1 MKVNI
6 HYHARLVKTAG
17 LQTANRAN
25 TKGSRLKSKILLA
38 LAFFL
43 ALGGCAIAPTHPS
56 LAGESLP
63 ELIPVRDFVADTRS
77 TGGHG
82 VSPDGKKLAWF
93 GTDGI
98 SPAIWVKSIEPGM
111 NPQDAKSF
119 TIRARYYRWS
129 ADSQYLLIM
138 ADSGGDEDAHVYA
151 GRVDGA
157 DRGLVDLTPYA
168 KTNSHF
174 LRAVDG
180 GSDILVTSNRRDKKV
195 FDLYRI
201 AASSGKSE
209 LIASNPGNVAWWGVD
224 RSGRLR
230 ARLMFEG
237 DNSLLQLPV
246 SSDTTQWV
254 TTATTSR
261 FDFLHFLE
269 FDNDGK
275 SAWALSNR
283 GRDMQALVKV
293 DLHTGVE
300 NVEFSTADV
309 DLESVHLRKKT
320 TTPLMAASMP
330 GYPRLEVFDPALRLR
345 LLALTEGKPADVH
358 VTSIDDDERQLTV
371 FVGTDKG
378 GKTYLLRSD
387 TSAPELL
394 GEGAMS
400 RMAHL
405 LADTRPVSFTSRDGL
420 RIHGYLTLPLASTS
434 GAARR
439 KLPMVLL
446 VHGGPWARDRW
457 SLGNTNR
464 SMQQFLANRGYAVLQ
479 VNYRGS
485 TGYGRVFLEK
495 AIGEFAGKMHDDL
508 LDGVD
513 WAVKTG
519 IADPAR
525 VAIYGASYGG
535 YAAMVGATFTPEV
548 FACAVNVVGVT
559 HLARLLETAPA
570 YWALG
575 MPWWTRFVGDPAN
588 PEQRKVMDGKSP
600 LFKAEQASKPILI
613 MHGVN
618 DARVKLEQS
627 DLMVAALQKAGKQV
641 DYVTFKG
648 DGHGNQKWN
657 NNLTMYRK
665 TEDFLASC
673 LGGRSSGFD
682 YYQLASWMF

>member
-1 MKVNI
+1 M
-6 HYHARLVKTAG
+6 TF
-17 LQTANRAN
+17 
-25 TKGSRLKSKILLA
+25 KIALSIAVVLLMS
-38 LAFFL
+38 
-43 ALGGCAIAPTHPS
+43 GCAIAPSHPS
-56 LAGESLP
+56 LAQAPLP
-63 ELIPVRDFVADTRS
+63 PLIPVRDFVADTRS

-82 VSPDGKKLAWF
+82 VSPDGKKLAWV

-98 SPAIWVKSIEPGM
+98 SPAIWVKTIEPGK
-111 NPQDAKSF
+111 NLQDAKSF
-119 TIRARYYRWS
+119 VIRARYYRWS

-151 GRVDGA
+151 GRVEGA
-157 DRGLVDLTPYA
+157 DRSLVDLTPFA
-168 KTNSHF
+168 KTNAHF

-180 GSDILVTSNRRDKKV
+180 GSDIIITSNQRDKKV
-195 FDLYRI
+195 FDLYRV
-201 AASSGKSE
+201 APSSGKSE
-209 LIASNPGNVAWWGVD
+209 VLATNPGNVAWWGVD
-224 RSGRLR
+224 KSGRLR
-230 ARLMFEG
+230 ARLAFEG
-237 DNSLLQLPV
+237 DNSLLQLPQNNDA
-246 SSDTTQWV
+246 SAWT
-254 TTATTSR
+254 TTARASR
-261 FDFLHFLE
+261 FDSLHFIE
-269 FDNDGK
+269 FDDDGK

-283 GRDMQALVKV
+283 GRDKQALVKL
-293 DLHTGVE
+293 DLQTGLETV
-300 NVEFSTADV
+300 VFATPDV
-309 DLESVHLRKKT
+309 DLESARLKQKT
-320 TTPLMAASMP
+320 TTPLIASSMP
-330 GYPRLEVFDPALRLR
+330 GYPRLEVFDTTLRAR
-345 LLALTEGKPADVH
+345 IEALTNAKPADVH

-378 GKTYLLRSD
+378 GKTFLLRNDS
-387 TSAPELL
+387 SQAEAL

-400 RMAHL
+400 RMAPF
-405 LADTRPVSFTSRDGL
+405 LADTQPVSFSSRDGL
-420 RIHGYLTLPLASTS
+420 DLHGYLTLPVGVAP
-434 GAARR
+434 R

-457 SLGNTNR
+457 SAGNTNR

-485 TGYGRVFLEK
+485 TGYGKAFLEK

-508 LDGVD
+508 IDGVD
-513 WAVKTG
+513 WAVKSG
-519 IADPAR
+519 LADPTR

-570 YWALG
+570 YWELG
-575 MPWWTRFVGDPAN
+575 KPWWTRFVGDPAN
-588 PEQRKVMDGKSP
+588 PQQRKLMDEKSP
-600 LFKAEQASKPILI
+600 LFKAEQARKPILI

-627 DLMVAALQKAGKQV
+627 ELMVAALQKAGKQV
-641 DYVTFKG
+641 DYVTFQG

-665 TEDFLASC
+665 TEDFLATC

-682 YYQLASWMF
+682 YYQLAAWMF

>member
-1 MKVNI
+1 MN
-6 HYHARLVKTAG
+6 
-17 LQTANRAN
+17 
-25 TKGSRLKSKILLA
+25 LKLLLA
-38 LAFFL
+38 LAAFS

-56 LAGESLP
+56 LAGGSLP

-77 TGGHG
+77 AGGHG

-98 SPAIWVKSIEPGM
+98 TGAIFVKNIGHD
-111 NPQDAKSF
+111 DAKAF
-119 TIRARYYRWS
+119 HIRARYFRWS
-129 ADSQYLLIM
+129 ADSQYLLIV
-138 ADSGGDEDAHVYA
+138 ADQSGDEDAHIYA
-151 GRVDGA
+151 GKTNGD
-157 DRGLVDLTPYA
+157 DRALTDLTPFA

-174 LRAVDG
+174 LRAVEG
-180 GSDILVTSNRRDKKV
+180 GSDIIITSNQRDKKV

-201 AASSGKSE
+201 APGSGKRE
-209 LIASNPGNVAWWGVD
+209 VLATNPGNVAWWGVD
-224 RSGRLR
+224 KTGKLR
-230 ARLMFEG
+230 ARLAVEG
-237 DNSLLQLPV
+237 DSSLLQLPKNNDA
-246 SSDTTQWV
+246 SEWT
-254 TTATTSR
+254 TTARASR
-261 FDFLHFLE
+261 FDSLYFIE
-269 FDNDGK
+269 FDDDGK

-283 GRDMQALVKV
+283 GRDKQALVK
-293 DLHTGVE
+293 LELQTGLETV
-300 NVEFSTADV
+300 VFATPDV
-309 DLESVHLRKKT
+309 DLESVRLKQKT
-320 TTPLMAASMP
+320 TTPLIASSMP
-330 GYPRLEVFDPALRLR
+330 GYPRLEVFDATLRAR
-345 LLALTEGKPADVH
+345 IEALTNAKPADVH
-358 VTSIDDDERQLTV
+358 VTSIDDDERHLTV

-378 GKTYLLRSD
+378 GKTFLLRSD
-387 TSAPELL
+387 SSQPEIL

-400 RMAHL
+400 RMAPF
-405 LADTRPVSFTSRDGL
+405 LADTKPVSFTSRDGL
-420 RIHGYLTLPLASTS
+420 NLHGYLTLPVGVAP
-434 GAARR
+434 R

-457 SLGNTNR
+457 SAGNTNR

-485 TGYGRVFLEK
+485 TGYGKAFLEK

-508 LDGVD
+508 IDGVD
-513 WAVKTG
+513 WAVKSG
-519 IADPAR
+519 MADPAR

-575 MPWWTRFVGDPAN
+575 KPWWTRFVGDPAN
-588 PEQRKVMDGKSP
+588 PQDRAVMDGKSP
-600 LFKAEQASKPILI
+600 LFKADQAKKPILI

>member
-1 MKVNI
+1 MN
-6 HYHARLVKTAG
+6 
-17 LQTANRAN
+17 
-25 TKGSRLKSKILLA
+25 LKLLLA
-38 LAFFL
+38 WAAFSG
-43 ALGGCAIAPTHPS
+43 LGGCAITPTHPS
-56 LAGESLP
+56 LAGGSLP

-77 TGGHG
+77 AGGHS

-98 SPAIWVKSIEPGM
+98 TGAIFVKNIGQ
-111 NPQDAKSF
+111 NDAKAF
-119 TIRARYYRWS
+119 HIRARYFRWS
-129 ADSQYLLIM
+129 ADSQYLLIV
-138 ADSGGDEDAHVYA
+138 ADQGGDEDAHIYA
-151 GRVDGA
+151 GKTNGD
-157 DRGLVDLTPYA
+157 DRTLIDLTPFA
-168 KTNSHF
+168 KTNSHV
-174 LRAVDG
+174 LRAVEG
-180 GSDILVTSNRRDKKV
+180 GSDIIIVSNQRDKKV
-195 FDLYRI
+195 FDLHRVDP
-201 AASSGKSE
+201 SSGNSE
-209 LIASNPGNVAWWGVD
+209 VLATNPGNVAWWGVD
-224 RSGRLR
+224 KSGRLR
-230 ARLMFEG
+230 ARLAFEG
-237 DNSLLQLPV
+237 DDSLLQLPQNNT
-246 SSDTTQWV
+246 SAWT
-254 TTATTSR
+254 TTARASR
-261 FDFLHFLE
+261 FDSLHFIE
-269 FDNDGK
+269 FDDDGK

-283 GRDMQALVKV
+283 GRDKQALVK
-293 DLHTGVE
+293 LELQTGLETV
-300 NVEFSTADV
+300 VFATPDV
-309 DLESVHLRKKT
+309 DLESVRLKQKT
-320 TTPLMAASMP
+320 STPLIASSMP
-330 GYPRLEVFDPALRLR
+330 GYPRLEVFDATLRAR
-345 LLALTEGKPADVH
+345 IEALTNAKPADVH

-387 TSAPELL
+387 TSQPEAL

-400 RMAHL
+400 RMAPF
-405 LADTRPVSFTSRDGL
+405 LADTKPVSFRSRDGL
-420 RIHGYLTLPLASTS
+420 DLHGYLTLPVGVAPQ
-434 GAARR
+434 

-457 SLGNTNR
+457 SAGNTNR

-485 TGYGRVFLEK
+485 TGYGKAFLEK
-495 AIGEFAGKMHDDL
+495 AIGEFAAKMHDDL
-508 LDGVD
+508 IDGVD
-513 WAVKTG
+513 WAVKSG
-519 IADPAR
+519 MADPAR

-570 YWALG
+570 YWELSK
-575 MPWWTRFVGDPAN
+575 PWWTRFVGDPAN

-600 LFKAEQASKPILI
+600 LFKAEQAKNPILI

-682 YYQLASWMF
+682 YYQLAAWMF

>member
-1 MKVNI
+1 MNFK
-6 HYHARLVKTAG
+6 L
-17 LQTANRAN
+17 
-25 TKGSRLKSKILLA
+25 LLA
-38 LAFFL
+38 WAAFS
-43 ALGGCAIAPTHPS
+43 ALGGCAITPTHPS
-56 LAGESLP
+56 LVGGSLP
-63 ELIPVRDFVADTRS
+63 DLIPVRDFVADTRS
-77 TGGHG
+77 AGGHG

-98 SPAIWVKSIEPGM
+98 TGAIFVRNIGQ
-111 NPQDAKSF
+111 NDAKAF
-119 TIRARYYRWS
+119 HIRARYFRWS
-129 ADSQYLLIM
+129 ADSQYLLIV
-138 ADSGGDEDAHVYA
+138 ADQSGDEDAHIYA
-151 GRVDGA
+151 GKTNGD
-157 DRGLVDLTPYA
+157 DRTLTDLTPFA
-168 KTNSHF
+168 KTNSHV
-174 LRAVDG
+174 LRAVEG
-180 GSDILVTSNRRDKKV
+180 GSDIIITSNQRDKKV
-195 FDLYRI
+195 FDLYRV
-201 AASSGKSE
+201 APGSGKHE
-209 LIASNPGNVAWWGVD
+209 VLATNPGNVAWWGVD
-224 RSGRLR
+224 KTGKLR
-230 ARLMFEG
+230 ARLAFEG
-237 DNSLLQLPV
+237 DDSLLQLPKNNDA
-246 SSDTTQWV
+246 SEWT
-254 TTATTSR
+254 TTARASR
-261 FDFLHFLE
+261 FDSLYFIE
-269 FDNDGK
+269 FDGDGK

-283 GRDMQALVKV
+283 GRDKQALVKL
-293 DLHTGVE
+293 DLQTGLETV
-300 NVEFSTADV
+300 VFATPDV
-309 DLESVHLRKKT
+309 DLESVRLKQKT
-320 TTPLMAASMP
+320 TTPLTASSMP
-330 GYPRLEVFDPALRLR
+330 GYPRLEIFDATLRAR
-345 LLALTEGKPADVH
+345 IEALTNAKPAEVH
-358 VTSIDDDERQLTV
+358 VTSIDNDERQLTV

-378 GKTYLLRSD
+378 GKTYLLKSD
-387 TSAPELL
+387 SSQPEVL

-400 RMAHL
+400 RMAPL
-405 LADTRPVSFTSRDGL
+405 LADTKPVSFTSRDGL
-420 RIHGYLTLPLASTS
+420 NLHGYLTLPV
-434 GAARR
+434 GVVPR

-457 SLGNTNR
+457 SAGNTNR

-485 TGYGRVFLEK
+485 TGYGKAFLEK

-519 IADPAR
+519 IADPVR

-570 YWALG
+570 YWELG
-575 MPWWTRFVGDPAN
+575 KPWWTRFVGDPAN

-600 LFKAEQASKPILI
+600 LFKADQAQKPILI

-627 DLMVAALQKAGKQV
+627 DLMVAALQKVGKQV

-682 YYQLASWMF
+682 FYQLVAWMF

>member
-1 MKVNI
+1 MTF
-6 HYHARLVKTAG
+6 KTG
-17 LQTANRAN
+17 LAASLFAMTAWL
-25 TKGSRLKSKILLA
+25 S
-38 LAFFL
+38 
-43 ALGGCAIAPTHPS
+43 GCAVAPSHPS
-56 LAGESLP
+56 LVGQALP

-93 GTDGI
+93 GTDGV
-98 SPAIWVKSIEPGM
+98 SGAIWVKSIGQPDGPG
-111 NPQDAKSF
+111 DAKSF
-119 TIRARYYRWS
+119 VIRARYFRWS
-129 ADSQYLLIM
+129 ADSEFLFIM
-138 ADSGGDEDAHVYA
+138 ADSGGDEDTHVHV
-151 GRVDGA
+151 GRANGT
-157 DRGLVDLTPYA
+157 DRSLVDLTPFS

-180 GSDILVTSNRRDKKV
+180 GSDIIITSNRRDKKV
-195 FDLYRI
+195 FDLYRV
-201 AASSGKSE
+201 AANGSKTE
-209 LIASNPGNVAWWGVD
+209 LLAQNPGNVAWWGVD
-224 RSGRLR
+224 RTGQLR
-230 ARLMFEG
+230 ARMALEG
-237 DNSLLQLPV
+237 DSSLLQLPRPN
-246 SSDTTQWV
+246 DPAGWA
-254 TTATTSR
+254 TTASASR
-261 FDFLHFLE
+261 FDALHFIE
-269 FDNDGK
+269 FDDDGR

-283 GRDMQALVKV
+283 GRDKQALVKV
-293 DLHTGVE
+293 DLQSGQETVQ
-300 NVEFSTADV
+300 VASADV
-309 DLESVHLRKKT
+309 DLESARLRKKSSI
-320 TTPLMAASMP
+320 PLIVSSMP
-330 GYPRLEVFDPALRLR
+330 GYPRLEIFDAGLRAR
-345 LLALTEGKPADVH
+345 IEALTGGKPADVH
-358 VTSIDDDERQLTV
+358 VTSIDDEERQLTV

-387 TSAPELL
+387 SSQTELL

-400 RMAHL
+400 RMAPF
-405 LADTRPVSFTSRDGL
+405 LADTNPVSFTSRDGL
-420 RIHGYLTLPLASTS
+420 TLHAYLTLPVGVAPR
-434 GAARR
+434 G
-439 KLPMVLL
+439 LPMVLL

-457 SLGNTNR
+457 SAGNTNR

-485 TGYGRVFLEK
+485 TGYGKAFLEK

-508 LDGVD
+508 MDGVQ
-513 WAVKTG
+513 WAVKGG

-570 YWALG
+570 YWELG
-575 MPWWTRFVGDPAN
+575 KPWWTRYVGDPAN
-588 PEQRKVMDGKSP
+588 PAERKVMDSKSP
-600 LFKAEQASKPILI
+600 LFKADRANKPILI

-627 DLMVAALQKAGKQV
+627 ELMVAALQKAGKQV
-641 DYVTFKG
+641 DYVTFQG